1 VGLLVIFA
9 IFVLV
14 TFLITVVTRRA
25 YRTTALVV
33 GSIPF
38 AIVAVGNV
46 PALIDPLSWVVLLPI
61 LAFGILGGLTG
72 AWLAKMV
79 HARWRRA

>member
-1 VGLLVIFA
+1 MGALLIFA
-9 IFVLV
+9 AFVLV
-14 TFLITVVTRRA
+14 TFLITVITRRA

-38 AIVAVGNV
+38 AIVAIENV
-46 PALIDPLSWVVLLPI
+46 PELINPLSWLILLPI
-61 LAFGILGGLTG
+61 LAFGLAGSLSG
-72 AWLAKMV
+72 AWLARMV

>member
-1 VGLLVIFA
+1 MLVIFA
-9 IFVLV
+9 MFVLV

-38 AIVAVGNV
+38 AIVALENL
-46 PALIDPLSWVVLLPI
+46 AELLNPLAWVVLLPI
-61 LAFGILGGLTG
+61 LAFGILGSLTG
-72 AWLAKMV
+72 AWLAQLV

>member
-1 VGLLVIFA
+1 MGMLVIFA

-14 TFLITVVTRRA
+14 SFLITVITRRA
-25 YRTTALVV
+25 YWRTGLIV

-38 AIVAVGNV
+38 AIVALENV
-46 PALIDPLSWVVLLPI
+46 RELINPLSWVILLPI
-61 LAFGILGGLTG
+61 LAFGIAGGLTG
-72 AWLAKMV
+72 AWLARMV